1 MIVVNGKYVGWT
13 KRMFKQLQK
22 ELIRWTTSHTK
33 MLRGTIKVDPKKDV
47 CHFAV
52 VIEVLMQHLFLE
64 IEP

>member
-1 MIVVNGKYVGWT
+1 
-13 KRMFKQLQK
+13 MFKQLQK
-22 ELIRWTTSHTK
+22 EWIRWTTSHTK

-47 CHFAV
+47 CHFVV